1 MYSGTPLIQTP
12 MDKKKNWPYY
22 RDRVK
27 FHDLRAVITNTPY
40 ITFAP
45 LKQLV
50 ITKTTW
56 NFPQG
61 SILTA
66 ARLPGATKHFLWS
79 GLDNWNFCENCR
91 LTRLS
96 QGPSLLISGSGSWPQ
111 REGLLSPAAGQI
123 YRRNFPPV
131 GFIQSPT
138 VLLMRRQSNTITSQE
153 TWPVYCLQAVFRSRF
168 IAFNQVQSLS
178 GHFIFL
184 HLSTLPRLVFPGSH
198 GAKKHY
204 QLVLFW
210 VLALHTYIFSMVY
223 GNLATSLKRL
233 ESELTKYHKM
243 VWILWLTLGLHW
255 WEVTAVATLPCELL
269 PSSITGISRKA
280 VRKNTHQTIPK
291 GNRDMI
297 NTLFLT
303 L

>member
-1 MYSGTPLIQTP
+1 MT
-12 MDKKKNWPYY
+12 W
-22 RDRVK
+22 
-27 FHDLRAVITNTPY
+27 Y

-56 NFPQG
+56 NFPRG

-79 GLDNWNFCENCR
+79 GLGNWNFCESYR

-111 REGLLSPAAGQI
+111 REGLLSPAARQI

-138 VLLMRRQSNTITSQE
+138 VLLMRRQSNTITSHE

-168 IAFNQVQSLS
+168 IACNQVQSLS

-223 GNLATSLKRL
+223 GNLAMSLKRL
-233 ESELTKYHKM
+233 ESELTKYYKM
-243 VWILWLTLGLHW
+243 VWILRLTLGLHW

-269 PSSITGISRKA
+269 QSSITGISRKT
-280 VRKNTHQTIPK
+280 VRKNTHATIPK